1 MDDKDWGLTAKG
13 FKCPTYVELL
23 NAYEYKAPGTVW
35 DKSKPDSSIAAGNF
49 PPHLR
54 MDYIAAFSTYGRCLQ

>member
-23 NAYEYKAPGTVW
+23 NAYEYKARELFGTKANLTVRSPLGI
-35 DKSKPDSSIAAGNF
+35 DRKSVV
-49 PPHLR
+49 
-54 MDYIAAFSTYGRCLQ
+54 

>member
-23 NAYEYKAPGTVW
+23 NAYEYKARELFGTKANLTV
-35 DKSKPDSSIAAGNF
+35 
-49 PPHLR
+49 R